1 MHEGEGICLKYL
13 KKGWNRKEGRGHKDF
28 KKDGQARSRVGCL
41 KKGGMEPLYKLW
53 ATSGYIEGHVG
64 RIPKQL
70 TVFLPNDVSHGKI
83 FGNVKS

>member
-1 MHEGEGICLKYL
+1 MGKLGQGLGALKRG
-13 KKGWNRKEGRGHKDF
+13 GWNP
-28 KKDGQARSRVGCL
+28 CTN
-41 KKGGMEPLYKLW
+41 W